1 MVQPWKRFVSYSE
14 SKTVTHD
21 PAFLILGIYL
31 REMKTYVHTELVFK
45 CSWQHLHT
53 KAPKWKQLRCAS
65 TNEQINKCS
74 IATQHNIQFSSV
86 TQSCPTLRPHE
97 PQRARPPCPSPT
109 PGVYSNSCP
118 LSPWCHPTIS
128 SSVVP
133 FSSRLQS
140 FPALGSFPVS
150 QFFAS
155 SGQSIGASASASTLP
170 MNIQI

>member
-86 TQSCPTLRPHE
+86 TQSCPTLCVPMD
-97 PQRARPPCPSPT
+97 
-109 PGVYSNSCP
+109 YSMP
-118 LSPWCHPTIS
+118 
-128 SSVVP
+128 
-133 FSSRLQS
+133 
-140 FPALGSFPVS
+140 SFPVHHQLPQLAQTHVYWVGDAIQPSHPLLPPSPLFLNLS
-150 QFFAS
+150 QHQGLFQSVGS
-155 SGQSIGASASASTLP
+155 SHQMAKVLKL
-170 MNIQI
+170 QH